1 MWCYPWENRQHVR
14 MKRALRLTLA
24 PAAALLPL
32 ALLACGTGQ
41 AAAADRAELEAR
53 AAAIRTTTD
62 SIYVASIPG
71 YAPAVQ
77 SVGDDGDGG
86 FQEAYAGPDG
96 KVVQLRVER
105 GTVTDANCPQGG
117 INGFGNGATT
127 CERDGAAWYR
137 TTPDAH
143 EYALNLDGR
152 VLRINSSLKEADRA
166 TLRAAVRAAHLAD
179 DRELDETLPPLRE
192 YQGPTERGDLPPG
205 DGAPDNRPPEGM
217 G

>member
-1 MWCYPWENRQHVR
+1 
-14 MKRALRLTLA
+14 MKRPLRLTLA

-41 AAAADRAELEAR
+41 AAAADRAGLEAR
-53 AAAIRTTTD
+53 AEAIRTTTD
-62 SIYVASIPG
+62 SVYVTSMPG
-71 YAPAVQ
+71 FVPAVM
-77 SVGDDGDGG
+77 SVSDDGNGG
-86 FQEAYAGPDG
+86 FQEAYADLHGS
-96 KVVQLRVER
+96 VVQLRVEY

-117 INGFGNGATT
+117 INGFGDGTTT

-137 TTPDAH
+137 TTSDAH

-166 TLRAAVRAAHLAD
+166 TLRAAVRSAHLAD
-179 DRELDETLPPLRE
+179 DRELDETLPPLRDH
-192 YQGPTERGDLPPG
+192 QGPTERGDLPPG